1 MCAKEPFVRGA
12 EAVMA
17 RLTPEFAVPATVLAA
32 GFKYFLEGSG
42 IEELLQEIEPKAA
55 SRETKAEFVI
65 YHATFD
71 AYPAWL
77 QDLPNK

>member
-1 MCAKEPFVRGA
+1 MRKRAVRPRRGGGHGAPHVGVRGA
-12 EAVMA
+12 GH
-17 RLTPEFAVPATVLAA
+17 VLAA

-55 SRETKAEFVI
+55 SREAKAEFVI